1 MATSMSVAASPASFY
16 VPHEKYVR
24 RRAEETVEELNETS
38 EPAKKRYTLRAVR
51 NEIIGDKTKKFAFVS
66 EGAVQAIS
74 QILRESLELPGLDA
88 HTTDLV
94 IQSAATLGSFSYGL
108 EMGAE
113 AVIESG
119 AVSDLTRLLGSS
131 DSRLVI
137 AAARALKLLFQSSS
151 AKTLAPLPDSAILL
165 LIKLLSFKDEL
176 TAGVSASIL
185 ARCCEIHNQQ
195 DKVQTFGGIYKVLSL
210 LQSKL
215 AKVQEAG
222 MECIAALTNNNKT
235 LSLVVSEDHGTVS
248 KLKDL
253 SKTGKPNVKL
263 LACRC
268 ITNISTQPD
277 VPEEIGKLRVHLLP
291 IVIKLLEQL
300 SDIHVPHVLACLLD
314 NKPELQ
320 KIAYDSNAMS
330 TLISWLKIVHHSEKT
345 FGPGQRHTHNYLKE
359 GLLTAIGIISLNEE
373 DAKRSVMDLKGI
385 SIIVDSL
392 KDNNEQVRAAAC
404 LCAKS
409 LSRSRKLVKSSLSDC
424 NIDGPLLSLL
434 SDPSPQVQQTAC
446 ATLINLVLN
455 FNPMKEKI
463 LTAGGVRELASLSKS
478 MDNTLRL
485 HSTWAI
491 KNLLCR
497 AALPLKERVMEE
509 LTWPQLL
516 NLLNDPE
523 PEVQVQAVTIV
534 RNLVHGTPE
543 DIEPVLQYE
552 NGEVLSILERILSPT
567 SGSSSEMRVSS
578 VYAVSNIAAGSEK
591 HKERIMQ
598 SSVLDSILQCLRDQS
613 QEELRVA
620 ACWVVI
626 NLIWEDE
633 KVSKG
638 GASAKDRV
646 ERLKQMGFQVQLESM
661 MEDKC
666 LNVKDRVMEAAKCI
680 KKYSKM

>member
-1 MATSMSVAASPASFY
+1 M
-16 VPHEKYVR
+16 
-24 RRAEETVEELNETS
+24 
-38 EPAKKRYTLRAVR
+38 
-51 NEIIGDKTKKFAFVS
+51 S

-94 IQSAATLGSFSYGL
+94 IQSAATLGSFSCGL
-108 EMGAE
+108 ELGAE

-137 AAARALKLLFQSSS
+137 AAARALKLLFQSPS

-165 LIKLLSFKDEL
+165 LIKLLSLKDEL

-185 ARCCEIHNQQ
+185 ARCCEIHHQQ
-195 DKVQTFGGIYKVLSL
+195 DKVQAFGGMHKVLSL

-222 MECIAALTNNNKT
+222 MECIAALTNHNKA
-235 LSLVVSEDHGTVS
+235 LSLAVSEDQVTVA
-248 KLKDL
+248 KLKEL
-253 SKTGKPNVKL
+253 SKTGKPNAKL

-300 SDIHVPHVLACLLD
+300 SDIHVPHVLARLLE
-314 NKPELQ
+314 NKPDLQ

-330 TLISWLKIVHHSEKT
+330 TLISWLKIVHQSE
-345 FGPGQRHTHNYLKE
+345 RHNYLRE
-359 GLLTAIGIISLNEE
+359 GLLTAIGVISLNEE

-392 KDNNEQVRAAAC
+392 KDKDEQVRAAAC

-478 MDNTLRL
+478 MDSTLRL

-497 AALPLKERVMEE
+497 AALSLKERVMEE

-534 RNLVHGTPE
+534 RNLVHGTPD

-552 NGEVLSILERILSPT
+552 SGEVLSILERILSPT
-567 SGSSSEMRVSS
+567 SGSSSEMKVSA

-591 HKERIMQ
+591 HKEIIMQ
-598 SSVLDSILQCLRDQS
+598 SSVLDSILQCLRDQAH
-613 QEELRVA
+613 EELRVA

-661 MEDKC
+661 VEDKC